1 VRGVAIEV
9 REINVTRIFYKS
21 GQTRDTKTH
30 DDSLLG
36 TEGVEIM
43 LKKNPQQK
51 VWVAIDLP
59 FVSVGSVRSSRFAC
73 PSRSTSTRNKCH
85 HRH

>member
-43 LKKNPQQK
+43 LKKPTTK
-51 VWVAIDLP
+51 G
-59 FVSVGSVRSSRFAC
+59 VGSYRSSLCVGRFGPVKSFC
-73 PSRSTSTRNKCH
+73 LSIEVHFYKK
-85 HRH
+85 